1 MENRSYGGVDVA
13 EPWRAIVTIRHQT
26 PPIREIR
33 VAILQLLANGYP
45 KLSIV
50 ADQIGIKQR
59 TLQRRLTA
67 AGTSYTELV
76 NELRFELAKKL
87 LQDNDTRI
95 STIASELGFG
105 NHSGFCRA
113 FHSWSHM
120 TPREYR
126 ARHRRPAAAAAPHPA
141 PHAVPGTTAGEHA
154 DHVRGPA
161 MKLPTS

>member
-1 MENRSYGGVDVA
+1 METANLGV
-13 EPWRAIVTIRHQT
+13 PHQT

-33 VAILQLLANGYP
+33 VAILQLLAHGYP
-45 KLSIV
+45 KLSVV
-50 ADQIGIKQR
+50 ADEVGIKQR

-95 STIASELGFG
+95 SAIASELGFG

-113 FHSWSHM
+113 FHSWSNM

-126 ARHRRPAAAAAPHPA
+126 ARHRRQAPA
-141 PHAVPGTTAGEHA
+141 PSAPPGAPLAEALVLPH
-154 DHVRGPA
+154 RGRA
-161 MKLPTS
+161 SDAT